1 MRLREIQ
8 DIHITNYLNSNL
20 PTSLRTSIQH
30 DRMDVEENTP
40 APAVEVS
47 EAPKGGKMS
56 VEDALQQVLKNA
68 MVGGYTHGI
77 SHDSTV
83 ILTQCFFCSVT

>member
-1 MRLREIQ
+1 
-8 DIHITNYLNSNL
+8 
-20 PTSLRTSIQH
+20 
-30 DRMDVEENTP
+30 MDVEDNTP

-68 MVGGYTHGI
+68 MVGWKTHG
-77 SHDSTV
+77 DRRLFCDDLDADCCLCYRRSTTV
-83 ILTQCFFCSVT
+83 